1 MRQGMGYG
9 QPEFNF
15 GQMPPVPPQ
24 ALSPESVERE
34 RIAEQYGIIGDARN
48 RLVKKGNQWFYGNQ
62 PVEEWHQEMKELDAK
77 DGDYK
82 NY

>member
-1 MRQGMGYG
+1 MKQGMGPV

-24 ALSPESVERE
+24 APLLESVELD
-34 RIAEQYGIIGDARN
+34 RIANEYGIVGDARN
-48 RLVKKGNQWFYGNQ
+48 RLVKKDNQWFYGDQ
-62 PVEEWHQEMKELDAK
+62 PVAEWHQLMKELDAK